1 MSKTS
6 SNPLASAPGA
16 SISKPAAVIFDMDG
30 TLCNVAS
37 IRHLIKGGPVN
48 DYRKDFDAFHR
59 EAIDCPPI
67 TWVQSRAC
75 FYGNTL
81 GMPVLIVTA
90 RSARYRNSTAFWL
103 AMHRIP
109 SDAMWMRADG
119 DYRPDVE
126 VKREIL
132 AKIRKSFN
140 PVHAYDDNPSIVALW
155 RSEGIPCTVVP
166 GWDDLH

>member
-16 SISKPAAVIFDMDG
+16 SISKPAAVIFDVDG

-59 EAIDCPPI
+59 EAIDCPAHGD
-67 TWVQSRAC
+67 VVEKAR
-75 FYGNTL
+75 FYALAGFK
-81 GMPVLIVTA
+81 VLIVTA

-103 AMHRIP
+103 AMHGVP
-109 SDAMWMRADG
+109 SEAMWMRADG
-119 DYRPDVE
+119 DYRQDVE

-155 RSEGIPCTVVP
+155 QSEGIPCTVVP